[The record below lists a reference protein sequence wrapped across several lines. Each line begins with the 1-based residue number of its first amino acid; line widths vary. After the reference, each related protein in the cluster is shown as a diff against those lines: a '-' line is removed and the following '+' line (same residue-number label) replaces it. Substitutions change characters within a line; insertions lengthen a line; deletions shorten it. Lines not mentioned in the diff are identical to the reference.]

1 MILYRTTQMFC
12 VCVSVCSFSFFSEIQ
27 IYDLVFS
34 LSFVISD
41 HRGCFS
47 LSLFY
52 KILSHYSLTL
62 VFSLLSSSAWL
73 LQFICFVFL
82 SFWLHDMLCCY
93 CYICGLTSLL
103 EALRFQRTSLPCTP
117 RLFSLPVQLIYA
129 QNHPESFYCLFF
141 TSYVPIPPPLG
152 LLLFGPP
159 FCRTSWVR
167 HSALWVR

>member
-1 MILYRTTQMFC
+1 MILYRTIRMFL
-12 VCVSVCSFSFFSEIQ
+12 CVSLFILQWNS
-27 IYDLVFS
+27 DLWFGF
-34 LSFVISD
+34 LASFVISD

-47 LSLFY
+47 LSLFS

-73 LQFICFVFL
+73 LKLFIFCLFL

-103 EALRFQRTSLPCTP
+103 EALRFQRTSLPCIP

-129 QNHPESFYCLFF
+129 QNHPDSFCGLFF
-141 TSYVPIPPPLG
+141 TSHVPIPPPLG
-152 LLLFGPP
+152 FLLFGPL

-167 HSALWVR
+167 PSALWVR